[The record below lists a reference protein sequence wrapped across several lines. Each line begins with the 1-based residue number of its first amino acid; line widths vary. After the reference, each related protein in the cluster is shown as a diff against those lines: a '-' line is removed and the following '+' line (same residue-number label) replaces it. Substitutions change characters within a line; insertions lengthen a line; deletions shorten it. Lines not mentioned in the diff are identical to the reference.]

1 MTKYGSK
8 KKTVSGIVFDSI
20 AEAEFYKKLL
30 LAKNQGAITKIVLQP
45 KYMLQ
50 EGFKKDGKTYK
61 PIQYKADF
69 LVTYKDGSEKIID
82 VKSIGTITE
91 VFKIKQKLFEKRYP
105 ELHLT
110 IFVQDGDRFT
120 DITNLPKGAKTKN
133 GKKAKTFG
141 ASTKGTY

>member
-30 LAKNQGAITKIVLQP
+30 LAKNQGAITKIELQP

-50 EGFKKDGKTYK
+50 EGFKKNGKTHK

-82 VKSIGTITE
+82 VKSFGTITE

-110 IFVQDGDRFT
+110 IFMQEGNEFV
-120 DITNLPKGAKTKN
+120 DITNLPKGAKKKN
-133 GKKAKTFG
+133 GKKTQTFG
-141 ASTKGTY
+141 KSTKGTF